1 MKNLILFA
9 LLFSGLQFSS
19 QAQQTS
25 IGVKGGL
32 VLSSI
37 SFDQPST
44 TFSEDNR
51 TGYQVGLIFDH
62 RPDGGLGFQIGAL
75 YSQRGGS
82 DVKVNVV
89 AVPIQLRLY
98 PFSHFFVGGG
108 IEGSMVT
115 NDFPSKSIG
124 LTAITEAGIY
134 LSDNFYLSGGI
145 NFGLNETIEL
155 EGMDGIIGN
164 GGKVDKMFTLSA
176 NFLF

>member
-1 MKNLILFA
+1 MKNL
-9 LLFSGLQFSS
+9 LLCFFLLLGLQLSVHT
-19 QAQQTS
+19 QTT

-51 TGYQVGLIFDH
+51 AGYQVGLIFDH
-62 RPDGGLGFQIGAL
+62 RPDGGIGFQLGAM
-75 YSQRGGS
+75 YTERGS
-82 DVKVNVV
+82 KDLKINMF
-89 AVPIQLRLY
+89 AVPVQLRLY

-115 NDFPSKSIG
+115 NDFPGKSIG
-124 LTAITEAGIY
+124 LTALTEAGIY

-155 EGMDGIIGN
+155 EGEDGVIGN
-164 GGKVDKMFTLSA
+164 GGKVDRMYTLSA
-176 NFLF
+176 NFVF